1 MHLYQHTQPGHL
13 MRIVLGSA
21 LLLMVGMAI
30 SIGSHPAA
38 YGFEFGSTLMILCL
52 GLFHSL
58 SVTVTKES
66 LTVAF
71 GAGVIRKQFS
81 LAEIEAAV
89 QVRNPWFYGWGIRLT
104 PSGWMYNVS
113 GYDAVELQLKN
124 GKRFRIGTDD
134 PQGLLEALSHA

>member
-13 MRIVLGSA
+13 MRIVLGAA
-21 LLLMVGMAI
+21 LILMVGIAI

-38 YGFEFGSTLMILCL
+38 YGFEFGSMLMILCL

-58 SVTVTKES
+58 SVNITKES

-71 GAGVIRKQFS
+71 GPGVIRKQFA
-81 LAEIEAAV
+81 LTDIEAAS
-89 QVRNPWFYGWGIRLT
+89 QVRNHWFYGWGIRLT
-104 PSGWMYNVS
+104 PRGWMYNVS
-113 GYDAVELQLKN
+113 GYDAVELQFKN

-134 PQGLLEALSHA
+134 PRGLLDALGC